1 MIRYDVF
8 VAYAEADRD
17 WVEGHLLAALDEAEV
32 HYQRLTAE
40 VQGLADVQRGYA
52 LHDGE
57 TEDSWDTFFAGR
69 LPYLP
74 AGPWTQASYVVG
86 EALCLHNTLI
96 EVEHHLRR
104 ERHQRTEHRKP

>member
-1 MIRYDVF
+1 
-8 VAYAEADRD
+8 
-17 WVEGHLLAALDEAEV
+17 LDEAEV

-57 TEDSWDTFFAGR
+57 TEDSWDSFFAGR